1 MRFLISFFLLIETFF
16 CFSQDPNISF
26 GSLKDSLVTKDQL
39 LLNEGIVFSNDT
51 TDNIKCLSAVDFK
64 FRIVKLNGDTI
75 EIQTNYCRDTR
86 NISDK
91 RLEKL
96 DEKYLK
102 CVAKGKDNCT
112 WIRPK
117 NCYGGDRFNAKQ
129 IKAIK
134 KMKPGE
140 TVLINAVKTRASSCA
155 CLGRWW
161 SAGLKYTIK

>member
-1 MRFLISFFLLIETFF
+1 MRFLISFLFLIKTLF
-16 CFSQDPNISF
+16 CFSQAQKISF

-51 TDNIKCLSAVDFK
+51 TENIKCLSAVDFK

-75 EIQTNYCRDTR
+75 EIQTNYCRDFC
-86 NISDK
+86 NVSDK
-91 RLEKL
+91 RLERL
-96 DEKYLK
+96 EEKYWK
-102 CVAKGKDNCT
+102 CVSKGKDNCK
-112 WIRPK
+112 WGQPK
-117 NCYGGDRFNAKQ
+117 NCYGGDRFNTKQ

-140 TVLINAVKTRASSCA
+140 TVLIDAVRTSASSCA

-161 SAGLKYTIK
+161 SAGLQYTIK

>member
-1 MRFLISFFLLIETFF
+1 MRFLISFLLLIETLF
-16 CFSQDPNISF
+16 CFSQEPTISF
-26 GSLKDSLVTKDQL
+26 GSIEDSIVTKNQL

-51 TDNIKCLSAVDFK
+51 TDNVKCLTAVDFK

-75 EIQTNYCRDTR
+75 EIQTNFCRDTR
-86 NISDK
+86 NISKK
-91 RLEKL
+91 RLEKR
-96 DEKYLK
+96 EKKHLE
-102 CVAKGKDNCT
+102 CIAKGKENCT
-112 WIRPK
+112 WGRPK
-117 NCYGGDRFNAKQ
+117 NCYGGDRFNVKQ

-140 TVLINAVKTRASSCA
+140 TVQIDAVKTNASSCS